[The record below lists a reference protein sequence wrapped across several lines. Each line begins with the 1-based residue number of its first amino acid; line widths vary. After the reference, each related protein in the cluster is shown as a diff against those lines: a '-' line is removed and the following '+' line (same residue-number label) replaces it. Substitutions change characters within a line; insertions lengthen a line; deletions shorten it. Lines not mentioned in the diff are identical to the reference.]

1 MAHHPCQD
9 HADGILGLSTNCL
22 HVMVASGIVLS
33 AANAG
38 AIARAI
44 EVTTTPM
51 RFIAISAQN
60 QTKRLYTLDAGR
72 PTAPL
77 TP

>member
-1 MAHHPCQD
+1 
-9 HADGILGLSTNCL
+9 
-22 HVMVASGIVLS
+22 MVASGIVLS

-38 AIARAI
+38 AIASAI